1 MFSIKKKKKE
11 DNFTY
16 LERVYSKI
24 LKRDRNS
31 FLYLPLASI
40 YYHKGQIEK
49 AITTLQNGLSVH
61 SSYVTAKYYLAFLY
75 RENGELDKAVEMF
88 KKVASASKDHY
99 GVHKA
104 LVSHYLEKKDEKN
117 ALLEL
122 KKLAR
127 IVPSDELVHD
137 QMNKL
142 EQKLK
147 ENDEILTPDKDDEA
161 KTDEKEFLPEIII
174 HQVKEQSEEKKDT
187 SKTSEK
193 TVSHLENWLKNI
205 DDIYYSTAKP

>member
-49 AITTLQNGLSVH
+49 AITTLQKGLSVH